1 MLAVLRMDPGMWLPL
16 PGVAA
21 CCCNLDP
28 LLAYVKSIMFL
39 APIDMVDTNRIDLNL
54 LATLEVL
61 LCERN
66 VTKAAARLHLS
77 QPAVSAQLARLRDL
91 FDDPLLVPAQRGM
104 TATAKAL
111 ELAPPLREAMDQLR
125 NTLQSHKDFDPAA
138 AELTVTIA
146 CSDYIQAAVVMPLV
160 LALRQKASG
169 VRVAVRHLVPTLMDP
184 QLANGETDLVI
195 ATPDPG
201 LPHLRTCH
209 LFDETYVLVGR
220 QGHPRLKPGLTIDEY
235 VQLEHVVVSRRGGN
249 FKTPVDN
256 ALEALGRWRN
266 VVMSA
271 ASFLFVPEIV
281 SASDLVAL
289 LPRRL
294 LRAESNRLTVID
306 VPWLAEKFDV
316 SLIWHE
322 RSHGHAGQRWI
333 RELIASLI
341 SAPPA

>member
-1 MLAVLRMDPGMWLPL
+1 
-16 PGVAA
+16 
-21 CCCNLDP
+21 
-28 LLAYVKSIMFL
+28 
-39 APIDMVDTNRIDLNL
+39 MVDTSRIDLSL

-61 LCERN
+61 LAERN

-104 TATAKAL
+104 TPTAKAL
-111 ELAPPLREAMDQLR
+111 DLAQPLRDALDQLR
-125 NTLQSHKDFDPAA
+125 NILHSHWDFDPTT

-146 CSDYIQAAVVMPLV
+146 CSDYIQAAVIMPLV
-160 LALRQKASG
+160 LALRQRAPG
-169 VRVAVRHLVPTLMDP
+169 VRVAVRHLIPAQMDQ
-184 QLANGETDLVI
+184 QLTNGETDLVI
-195 ATPDPG
+195 ATPDPA
-201 LPHLRTCH
+201 LPHLRTCS

-220 QGHPRLKPGLTIDEY
+220 WDHPHLKSGLTIDEY

-256 ALEALGRWRN
+256 ALEILGRRRN

-281 SASDLVAL
+281 SGSDLVAL
-289 LPRRL
+289 VPRRL
-294 LRAESNRLTVID
+294 FRTQSGRLTMVD
-306 VPWLAEKFDV
+306 VPWLAEAFNV

-322 RSHGHAGQRWI
+322 RGHGHAGQRWI
-333 RELIASLI
+333 RELIAELAGTATEDGVNAERTKSET
-341 SAPPA
+341 